1 MSAMA
6 VSQSEESDAVIST
19 GIAGLDDILRG
30 GLTPGRIYLVEGT
43 PGTGK
48 TTLALQFLLEGVR
61 LGEPTL
67 YVTLSETRS
76 ELIGVA
82 RSHGWSLDKVFIHE
96 MAPWEETLS
105 PDAQLTMYHPS
116 ELELSETISAVLAE
130 VERSKPRRV
139 VFDSLSEMR
148 LLAQNALRYRR
159 QILAL
164 KQFFVGRNSTV
175 LLLDDRTAEGSDT
188 QLQSIAHGVLSLEQL
203 APVYGAERRR
213 LRMTKFRGTSYR

>member
-1 MSAMA
+1 MA
-6 VSQSEESDAVIST
+6 EAQYEELDSPLVST
-19 GIAGLDDILRG
+19 GITGLDDILRG
-30 GLTPGRIYLVEGT
+30 GLTSRRLYLVEGN
-43 PGTGK
+43 PGSGK

-61 LGEPTL
+61 QGEPTL
-67 YVTLSETRS
+67 YVTLSETRH

-82 RSHGWSLDKVFIHE
+82 LSHGWSLDKVFIHE

-148 LLAQNALRYRR
+148 LLAQNALRY
-159 QILAL
+159 
-164 KQFFVGRNSTV
+164 
-175 LLLDDRTAEGSDT
+175 
-188 QLQSIAHGVLSLEQL
+188 
-203 APVYGAERRR
+203 
-213 LRMTKFRGTSYR
+213 